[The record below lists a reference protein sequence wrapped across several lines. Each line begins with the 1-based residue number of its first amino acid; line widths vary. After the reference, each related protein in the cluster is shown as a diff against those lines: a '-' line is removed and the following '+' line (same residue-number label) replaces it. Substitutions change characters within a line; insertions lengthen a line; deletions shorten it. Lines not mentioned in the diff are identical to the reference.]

1 VSTQS
6 RRRTWHLGSVVVW
19 SVILCVS
26 AAIALAVVVPRI
38 VGGTPYVILTGSM
51 RPTMPPG
58 TLVVTRPVDADTLG
72 PGAVVTYQLVS
83 GEPTVVTHRVVGQGI
98 NAVGERVFRTKG
110 DANSASDPGWVRA
123 VQIRGE
129 RWYAVPY
136 LGYLTSLIGSGE
148 RDVLQTL
155 IVSALVLYGTFMFTS
170 AARGRWRRRTVTA

>member
-1 VSTQS
+1 MGTQTL
-6 RRRTWHLGSVVVW
+6 RRTRRLGSVVAW

-26 AAIALAVVVPRI
+26 AAIAVAVVVPRA

-58 TLVVTRPVDADTLG
+58 TLVVTRPADAATLG
-72 PGAVVTYQLVS
+72 LGAVVTYQLVS

-98 NAVGERVFRTKG
+98 NAIGEPVFRTKG
-110 DANSASDPGWVRA
+110 DANESSDPGWVRA

-136 LGYLTSLIGSGE
+136 LGYLTSMIGPGE

-155 IVSALVLYGTFMFTS
+155 LAAALVLYGTFMFTS
-170 AARGRWRRRTVTA
+170 AARARWRRRTVAT